1 MPSIKFDFAFSR
13 AYAPHHLEAFLDAL
27 TATPM
32 SDSGFP
38 APASSWIESNFH
50 TLLDA
55 APDAMLVVDDHGRI
69 VLVNRQIEQL
79 FGYVVSELIGQKIEV
94 LVPPRFR
101 AKHPGH
107 RAGYFAKNP
116 RVRPMGAGL
125 DLYGCRKDGSEFPVE
140 ISLSPIPTPDGA
152 MVISALR
159 DVTERR
165 GAEEKFRAL
174 LESAPDAMVIA
185 DEAGKIVLINS
196 RTEELFGYTRQ
207 ELLGFSIEVL
217 LPERFHAQHIRD
229 RELFEAKPYHRAI
242 SSGLNLYAI
251 RKDGTE
257 FPAEISLS
265 PIKTAGGLLVSSAI
279 RDMTVRQKA
288 EDKFRGL
295 LEAAPD
301 AMVIVDK
308 DGLITLVNVQTEKL
322 FGYPRTELIGQPVEC
337 LIPERYRGQHPRH
350 RTGFFAAP
358 QVRPMGAGLELLGM
372 RKDGSEFPVEISLSP
387 LTTEDG
393 TFVSSAIRDVSER
406 KLAEE
411 QIRKLNDELELALRR
426 SDRLAAT
433 GQLIATLAH
442 EINNPLESLTNLLHL
457 VGSSPTLDDSG
468 RQMVEAAKQ
477 EVGRLSNLSRQTLAP
492 HRQTKLPVVTKVA
505 ELLEDVLGTLH
516 RRLESAQIV
525 VRRQYQAD
533 GKLTIFPSELRQVFT
548 NLITNAIDAMGER
561 GELSLSIET
570 LPDFEVAVRI
580 ADTGC
585 GIPSE
590 NLKSI
595 FEPFFTTKG
604 EQGTGIGLWVTK
616 SIVDKVGGRIE
627 VASSTTGKKGTC
639 FSILFPATTA
649 EPREHPLEAEE
660 SRKHTR
666 HKQA

>member
-1 MPSIKFDFAFSR
+1 
-13 AYAPHHLEAFLDAL
+13 
-27 TATPM
+27 M
-32 SDSGFP
+32 SDTEFP
-38 APASSWIESNFH
+38 SPTPTWIEANFH

-69 VLVNRQIEQL
+69 VLVNSQTEEL
-79 FGYVVSELIGQKIEV
+79 FGYSVSELLGQKVEV

-107 RAGYFAKNP
+107 RAGYFAQNP

-125 DLYGCRKDGSEFPVE
+125 DLYGCRKDGTEFPVE
-140 ISLSPIPTPDGA
+140 ISLSPIKTPDGT
-152 MVISALR
+152 MVISAIR

-185 DEAGKIVLINS
+185 NQEGKIVLVNS
-196 RTEELFGYTRQ
+196 RTEEVFGYTRQ
-207 ELLGFSIEVL
+207 ELLGYSIEVL
-217 LPERFHAQHIRD
+217 LPERFHAQHIHD
-229 RELFEAKPYHRAI
+229 RQKFEEQPYHRAI

-265 PIKTAGGLLVSSAI
+265 PIKVAGGMLVSSAI

-308 DGLITLVNVQTEKL
+308 DGKISLVNVQTEKL
-322 FGYPRTELIGQPVEC
+322 FGYPRTELIGKSVEC

-350 RTGFFAAP
+350 RTSFFADP
-358 QVRPMGAGLELLGM
+358 QVRPMGAGLELLGL

-387 LTTEDG
+387 LTTEEG
-393 TFVSSAIRDVSER
+393 TFVSSAIRDVTER
-406 KLAEE
+406 KAAEE
-411 QIRKLNDELELALRR
+411 QIRKLNDELEQALRR

-457 VGSSPTLDDSG
+457 VEANPTLDDSG
-468 RQMVEAAKQ
+468 RQMVEAAKR

-492 HRQTKLPVVTKVA
+492 HRETKLPVVTKVS
-505 ELLEDVLGTLH
+505 ELLEDVLATVH
-516 RRLESAQIV
+516 RRLESAQIEV
-525 VRRQYQAD
+525 LRHYEAD
-533 GKLTIFPSELRQVFT
+533 GELTIYPSELRQVFT
-548 NLITNAIDAMGER
+548 NLITNALDAIGER
-561 GELSLSIET
+561 GQLSLSVEA
-570 LPDFEVAVRI
+570 LPGREVVVRV

-585 GIPSE
+585 GIPTE
-590 NLKSI
+590 NLKTI

-627 VASSTTGKKGTC
+627 VVSSTAGKTGTC
-639 FSILFPATTA
+639 FSIFLPGTTA
-649 EPREHPLEAEE
+649 EFREPSLDA
-660 SRKHTR
+660 SVIRKR
-666 HKQA
+666 KPA